1 MTAIWLKPEDDTYK
15 INLSVF
21 YQRQKEYKKS
31 EEILRYLLLKQPTH
45 ANLHYRLGL
54 LFKEM
59 DEYNEAISELLKSME
74 LAPHII
80 NPYEEL
86 GNIYLSRL
94 KDKEKAKFYF
104 TKGIEAAPKAKSRVD
119 DLRWMIQDLER

>member
-1 MTAIWLKPEDDTYK
+1 
-15 INLSVF
+15 
-21 YQRQKEYKKS
+21 
-31 EEILRYLLLKQPTH
+31 
-45 ANLHYRLGL
+45 
-54 LFKEM
+54 M